1 MANNDFDKASQRAI
15 KGWITRRANQ
25 AKKKAQKKAEK
36 EIDKQIMLINADK
49 EN

>member
-25 AKKKAQKKAEK
+25 AKKKAQKKTEK
-36 EIDKQIMLINADK
+36 EIDKKIDK
-49 EN
+49 GIKL